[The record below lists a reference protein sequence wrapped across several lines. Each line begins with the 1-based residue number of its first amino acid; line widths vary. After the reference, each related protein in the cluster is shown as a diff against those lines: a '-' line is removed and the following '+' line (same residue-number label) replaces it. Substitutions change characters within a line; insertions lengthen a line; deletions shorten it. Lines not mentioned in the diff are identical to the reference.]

1 MSKLYFIAALVIY
14 ALNSII
20 TEIFNIDTHNTLWSA
35 MFFLLLF
42 LPLNLGCVVNSG
54 IYRKMDSTLRFLFYY
69 FSFMCSFAIL
79 LIAVLTPLILKIT
92 SECLIV
98 LAAYIIKGLAFTA
111 GYLLCKKSEKKKIF
125 GYFSVL
131 FMLSAIILLVIFIVV
146 KN

>member
-1 MSKLYFIAALVIY
+1 MSKLYYIAALVIY

-42 LPLNLGCVVNSG
+42 LPLNMGCAVNSG
-54 IYRKMDSTLRFLFYY
+54 IYRKMDSPLRFLFYY
-69 FSFMCSFAIL
+69 FSFMCSFAIM

-98 LAAYIIKGLAFTA
+98 LAAYIITGLAFTA

>member
-14 ALNSII
+14 ALNIII

-35 MFFLLLF
+35 MFFLSLL
-42 LPLNLGCVVNSG
+42 LPLNMGCAVNSG
-54 IYRKMDSTLRFLFYY
+54 IYRKKDSPIRFLFYY

-98 LAAYIIKGLAFTA
+98 LTAYIIIGLAFSA
-111 GYLLCKKSEKKKIF
+111 GYLLRQKSNNKKIY

-131 FMLSAIILLVIFIVV
+131 FMLSAIILLVIFIFV